1 MKNLIS
7 IIIRTYNEER
17 YLEELLNAI
26 NKQKLSK
33 YKIEIIIVDS
43 GSTDSTIDVAKK
55 YKVRLTYIDKKDFS
69 FGRSLNL
76 GCKFSKGEILV
87 FISGHCIPTSN
98 NWLERL
104 INPIIKGYEYSYGR
118 QIGRDTSYFSEKQVF
133 SRNYPKKTLLPQ
145 NGFFCNNANSA
156 ISRKIWKKYKFNE
169 DITGCEDMELAK
181 RYFNDGGQIAYISN
195 AVVFHIHNENWTAIR
210 RRYERESIAL
220 QFIMPEIHLKLMN
233 VIYYFLVAV
242 VKDYKLALK
251 KNIFLKNIYLILR
264 YRFEQYYG
272 SYKGNHSSKKISERK
287 KIEYFFPRD
296 IKN

>member
-17 YLEELLNAI
+17 YLEELLNSI
-26 NKQKLSK
+26 NQQKLSK
-33 YKIEIIIVDS
+33 YKVEIIVVDS
-43 GSTDSTIDVAKK
+43 GSTDQTINIAKK
-55 YKVRLTYIDKKDFS
+55 YKVRLTHIDKKYFT

-104 INPIIKGYEYSYGR
+104 INPIIKGYGYTYGR
-118 QIGRDTSYFSEKQVF
+118 QIGRDTSHFSEKQVF
-133 SRNYPKKTLLPQ
+133 SRNFPKKTLQPQ
-145 NGFFCNNANSA
+145 DGFFCNNANSA

-169 DITGCEDMELAK
+169 DITGCEDLELAK
-181 RYFNDGGQIAYISN
+181 RYFNDDGQIAYISN
-195 AVVFHIHNENWTAIR
+195 AVVYHIHNEDWITIR

-220 QFIMPEIHLKLMN
+220 QLIMPEIHLKLMN
-233 VIYYFLVAV
+233 VVYYFLVAV
-242 VKDYKLALK
+242 IKDFKLALK
-251 KNIFLKNIYLILR
+251 KGIFMKNIYLIAR

-272 SYKGNHSSKKISERK
+272 SYIGNHLSKKISERK
-287 KIEYFFPRD
+287 KIEYFFPRN